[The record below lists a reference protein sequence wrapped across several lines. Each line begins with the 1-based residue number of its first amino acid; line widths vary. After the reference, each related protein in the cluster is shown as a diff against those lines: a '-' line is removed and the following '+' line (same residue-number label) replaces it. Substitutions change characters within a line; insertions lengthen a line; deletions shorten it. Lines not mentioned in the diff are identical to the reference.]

1 MQRLWRLLIGGLFIV
16 ILTACGS
23 KEAVINEQP
32 SKEYLEWKQQVES
45 LLKDKPYILPAYDPK
60 IGPIEMVYNELTPT
74 AVSFDLYHSDTYKV
88 SNELIGVRAL
98 HDLFY
103 SFSWDKK
110 GKELN
115 DSGVLY
121 RIREQDVFNDKT
133 TEYRKEDLNSLKAPE
148 QSKDLQEVIVAFLSK
163 KGVSSA
169 QVEIVHLERET
180 KLDFQFMINNQNLKS
195 YFSIDKQFSDRTVRE
210 LEHYLGDLSK
220 LIGK

>member
-1 MQRLWRLLIGGLFIV
+1 MQPLWRLLIGGLFIV

-23 KEAVINEQP
+23 KEAVNEQP

-45 LLKDKPYILPAYDPK
+45 LLKDKPYILPAYNPK
-60 IGPIEMVYNELTPT
+60 IGPIEMVYKELTPK

-103 SFSWDKK
+103 SFSWDKE

-133 TEYRKEDLNSLKAPE
+133 TEYRQEDLKSMNAPE
-148 QSKDLQEVIVAFLSK
+148 QSNDFQEAIVAFLNN
-163 KGVSSA
+163 KGVSA
-169 QVEIVHLERET
+169 AHVDIVHLERET
-180 KLDFQFMINNQNLKS
+180 KLDIQFMIKAQHQS
-195 YFSIDKQFSDRTVRE
+195 
-210 LEHYLGDLSK
+210 
-220 LIGK
+220 

>member
-1 MQRLWRLLIGGLFIV
+1 MQPLWRLLIGGLFIV

-23 KEAVINEQP
+23 KEAVNEQP

-45 LLKDKPYILPAYDPK
+45 LLKDKPYILPAYDPP
-60 IGPIEMVYNELTPT
+60 IGPIEMVYNELSPT
-74 AVSFDLYHSDTYKV
+74 TVSFDLYRSDSYEV
-88 SNELIGVRAL
+88 SNELSGVHTL

-103 SFSWDKK
+103 SFSWDKE

-133 TEYRKEDLNSLKAPE
+133 TEYRKEELNSLKAPE

-180 KLDFQFMINNQNLKS
+180 KLDFQFMIKAQHQS
-195 YFSIDKQFSDRTVRE
+195 
-210 LEHYLGDLSK
+210 
-220 LIGK
+220 